1 MNNKNTG
8 MIATI
13 ATALICGCCGLFT
26 CVMGIG
32 TISGNGSFTLGDSTQ
47 ATPPAF
53 GYAFLCLSVIMI
65 IIPIAVGFFTMRK
78 KPEAPAS
85 NEPLPPAS

>member
-13 ATALICGCCGLFT
+13 AIALICGCCGLFT

>member
-32 TISGNGSFTLGDSTQ
+32 AISGNGSFTLGDSTQ

-78 KPEAPAS
+78 KSEAPAS
-85 NEPLPPAS
+85 EEPLPPAS